1 MRENTSG
8 SEAAEFKAAQGW
20 DDEPAPVVL
29 SAEQL
34 LALDRE
40 AGRDMM
46 LMLAAQAVTGLL
58 VVALAGVW
66 AGSTAALSA
75 LLGAGAYWFLNALF
89 ALRLRVNAARSVRAN
104 PYVLLFGEL
113 VKLFLTALL
122 LGVVA
127 WYAKEWLVWPAMLAG
142 LVLTMKG
149 YLPLFVLWRKRL
161 MQ

>member
-8 SEAAEFKAAQGW
+8 YEVE
-20 DDEPAPVVL
+20 DEEPAPVVL

-40 AGRDMM
+40 ARRDMM
-46 LMLAAQAVTGLL
+46 LVLAAQAVTGLL
-58 VVALAGVW
+58 VVALAGIW

-113 VKLFLTALL
+113 VKLLLTALL
-122 LGVVA
+122 LGLVA
-127 WYAKEWLVWPAMLAG
+127 WYTKEWLVWPAMLAG

-149 YLPLFVLWRKRL
+149 YLPLFVLLRKRS

>member
-8 SEAAEFKAAQGW
+8 FEVE
-20 DDEPAPVVL
+20 DEEPAPVVL

-40 AGRDMM
+40 ASRDMM
-46 LMLAAQAVTGLL
+46 LVLAAQAVTGLL
-58 VVALAGVW
+58 VVAVAGIW

-89 ALRLRVNAARSVRAN
+89 ALRLRVNAARSARAN
-104 PYVLLFGEL
+104 PYALLFGEL
-113 VKLFLTALL
+113 VKLLLTALL
-122 LGVVA
+122 LGLVA

-149 YLPLFVLWRKRL
+149 YLPLFVLLRKRS

>member
-8 SEAAEFKAAQGW
+8 FDVEDE
-20 DDEPAPVVL
+20 EPAPVVL

-40 AGRDMM
+40 ASRDMM
-46 LMLAAQAVTGLL
+46 LVLAAQAVTGLL
-58 VVALAGVW
+58 VVALAGIW

-113 VKLFLTALL
+113 AKLLLTALL
-122 LGVVA
+122 LGLVA
-127 WYAKEWLVWPAMLAG
+127 WYTKEWLVWPAMLAG

-149 YLPLFVLWRKRL
+149 YLPLFVLLRKRS

>member
-1 MRENTSG
+1 MREDTSG
-8 SEAAEFKAAQGW
+8 FEVGDE
-20 DDEPAPVVL
+20 EPAPVVL

-34 LALDRE
+34 LALGRE
-40 AGRDMM
+40 ASRDMM
-46 LMLAAQAVTGLL
+46 LVLAAQAVTGLL
-58 VVALAGVW
+58 VVAVAGIW

-75 LLGAGAYWFLNALF
+75 LLGAGVYWFLNALF

-122 LGVVA
+122 VGFVS
-127 WYAKEWLVWPAMLAG
+127 WYAKAWLVWPAMLAG
-142 LVLTMKG
+142 LALTMKG
-149 YLPLFVLWRKRL
+149 YLPLFVLLRKRS